1 MTMASDDAV
10 RIRFMAE
17 QVRKGLAEAIAGQRQ
32 RAEIRPK
39 KGFRAELLKEAID
52 NISYTVN
59 EGQLGVQA
67 IMQVPLYVRFA
78 DMRHLANA
86 KVYDRPVWGHLYGET
101 LQDIKYGYREWLR
114 KTFGDSLRQN

>member
-1 MTMASDDAV
+1 MTMAADDAV

-32 RAEIRPK
+32 RAEIRPR

-67 IMQVPLYVRFA
+67 IMHKTHYHTLYEQYHIHRYTS
-78 DMRHLANA
+78 LAHN
-86 KVYDRPVWGHLYGET
+86 R
-101 LQDIKYGYREWLR
+101 
-114 KTFGDSLRQN
+114 

>member
-1 MTMASDDAV
+1 MVNYDAIK
-10 RIRFMAE
+10 IRFMAE
-17 QVRKGLAEAIAGQRQ
+17 QIRQGLQEAISEQR
-32 RAEIRPK
+32 RSAEIKPR

-52 NISYTVN
+52 NITYTVK

-78 DMRHLANA
+78 DMKHLGNA
-86 KVYDRPVWGHLYGET
+86 KVYNKPVWDQMYDRT

-114 KTFGDSLRQN
+114 ETYGDSLRQN

>member
-1 MTMASDDAV
+1 MTMAADDAV

-32 RAEIRPK
+32 LAEIRPR

-86 KVYDRPVWGHLYGET
+86 KVYNKPVWDHLRSEEHTSERSHNNGWKRSCSFY
-101 LQDIKYGYREWLR
+101 LLR
-114 KTFGDSLRQN
+114 